1 MAVLSTGAD
10 VIDLA
15 FRRLVV
21 PVRAIAPGVHP
32 WTAGSVRSPD
42 AEGRRELAAAMR
54 VVSR

>member
-1 MAVLSTGAD
+1 MAVLSIGAD

-21 PVRAIAPGVHP
+21 PVRAVAPGVHP
-32 WTAGSVRSPD
+32 WTFGSVRGPD
-42 AEGRRELAAAMR
+42 AAGRRKLAAATR

>member
-32 WTAGSVRSPD
+32 WTAESVRSPD